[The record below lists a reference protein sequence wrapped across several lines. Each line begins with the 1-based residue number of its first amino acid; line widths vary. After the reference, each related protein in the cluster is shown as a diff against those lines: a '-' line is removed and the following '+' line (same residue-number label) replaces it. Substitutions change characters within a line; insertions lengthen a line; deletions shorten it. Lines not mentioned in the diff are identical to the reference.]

1 MSPLGFIH
9 PITPF
14 FAARLAIRRT
24 AKLLF
29 AVSPRHSHCKNRQ
42 HWQESF
48 VGFQQRGQKNFR
60 RPRSAEIGFFWLFTC
75 RG

>member
-42 HWQESF
+42 LWQESF
-48 VGFQQRGQKNFR
+48 VGFQQR
-60 RPRSAEIGFFWLFTC
+60 
-75 RG
+75 